1 MENQVN
7 KRANS
12 GITVGVLFIALGA
25 MLLLHTL
32 GLTNFVPVWLMSWP
46 MILIVIG
53 LISGVK
59 HKFRNAGAYLC
70 IATGLAFLAGKI
82 NPDVFSGQL
91 IVPAVLLAIGL
102 YLIFGKQQKCSL
114 GSHQKIG

>member
-1 MENQVN
+1 MEKQVN

-12 GITVGVLFIALGA
+12 GMIVGVLFMALGA

-32 GLTNFVPVWLMSWP
+32 GLANFVPVWLMSWP
-46 MILIVIG
+46 MILIIIG

-59 HKFRNAGAYLC
+59 HKFRNAGSYLC
-70 IATGLAFLAGKI
+70 ISTGLAFLAGKI

-102 YLIFGKQQKCSL
+102 YLIFGKHQRCSL
-114 GSHQKIG
+114 GSNR